1 MQQLMQQENENFGLE
16 VIEPTHE
23 SIDLP
28 IRTSETIGEGL
39 KKSR

>member
-1 MQQLMQQENENFGLE
+1 VQEDNEHYRND

-39 KKSR
+39 KKPQ